1 MKRPIL
7 FAFECIVAASVSAL
21 GTWIIGRVGNKM
33 NSKANADVRSSYALQ
48 ALVDVERER
57 LVVDRRIAEALE
69 RRTK

>member
-7 FAFECIVAASVSAL
+7 FALECIVTAVLSLA
-21 GTWIIGRVGNKM
+21 GTWLVARAGNKM

-57 LVVDRRIAEALE
+57 LAVDRRIADALE
-69 RRTK
+69 RRAR

>member
-1 MKRPIL
+1 
-7 FAFECIVAASVSAL
+7 
-21 GTWIIGRVGNKM
+21 VGNKM